1 MDSADYNPYWLLYL
15 GAIVLAG
22 RYWKNAQ
29 DHGLETPNLA
39 LFQSPAR
46 LANGGHSNSRALRH
60 ISNHQFLGRE
70 SDYSR

>member
-1 MDSADYNPYWLLYL
+1 VDSADYNPYWLLYL

-39 LFQSPAR
+39 LFQ
-46 LANGGHSNSRALRH
+46 
-60 ISNHQFLGRE
+60 QFKKDTSEAIAAQSKKRKP
-70 SDYSR
+70 

>member
-39 LFQSPAR
+39 LFQQFKKD
-46 LANGGHSNSRALRH
+46 
-60 ISNHQFLGRE
+60 ISEAIAAQNKKRKP
-70 SDYSR
+70 

>member
-1 MDSADYNPYWLLYL
+1 VDSADYNPYWLLYL

-39 LFQSPAR
+39 LFQ
-46 LANGGHSNSRALRH
+46 
-60 ISNHQFLGRE
+60 QFKKDTSEAIVAQSKKRKP
-70 SDYSR
+70 

>member
-22 RYWKNAQ
+22 PYWKNAQ

-39 LFQSPAR
+39 LFQQFKKTSPKLSPRKAR
-46 LANGGHSNSRALRH
+46 KGSP
-60 ISNHQFLGRE
+60 
-70 SDYSR
+70 D